1 MVGIMIAT
9 DRTPR
14 TRSRILLALPIAAL
28 AFSLAAC
35 GGSAR
40 PTTDQV
46 ADGIQQVYEDQG
58 LPDAI
63 SDDAATCF
71 AEALVDSDL
80 SDETLG
86 YIADGEDK
94 QKNEEEKAMTT
105 QILTDK
111 QEECFAK

>member
-1 MVGIMIAT
+1 MIVT
-9 DRTPR
+9 DTSPR
-14 TRSRILLALPIAAL
+14 TRSRILMTLPIAAL
-28 AFSLAAC
+28 ALSLAAC

-40 PTTDQV
+40 PSADQV

-58 LPDAI
+58 FPDAI

-71 AEALVDSDL
+71 AEALVDSAL

-105 QILTDK
+105 QILQDK
-111 QEECFAK
+111 QEECFAQ